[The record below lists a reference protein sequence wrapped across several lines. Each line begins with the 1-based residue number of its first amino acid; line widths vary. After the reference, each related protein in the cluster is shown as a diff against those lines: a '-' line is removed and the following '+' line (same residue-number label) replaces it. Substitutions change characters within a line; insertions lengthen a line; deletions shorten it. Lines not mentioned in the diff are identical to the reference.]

1 MKKKIAIVFSSLI
14 AILGTINVFGASGL
28 IIENKTYVPVR
39 GVFEELG
46 FKVSY
51 DKINAT
57 AIIKDNDYTI
67 KIPKDTTYFIVNNK
81 SIKPDS
87 PQKIVN
93 GSMYL
98 PLRAIAD
105 SIGANTSWNAANK
118 MAHISYNGKDSY
130 VVASNISNKNN
141 KSNKN
146 SKNSIIV
153 YKSTNEYGV
162 KFYSLNQNK
171 EKQIIDYVE
180 QSIKDG
186 YGGVSIIG
194 ESLKYPHT
202 AEFSDSKLNSVTS
215 DGSYNE
221 YVSGCEYSAHVGGY
235 VTAQL
240 PNGMRKETSYYAT
253 VCFNVS
259 NNEITD
265 LTLYCVLISK

>member
-153 YKSTNEYGV
+153 YKSTNENGV

-171 EKQIIDYVE
+171 QKQIVDYVE
-180 QSIKDG
+180 QSIKNG

-221 YVSGCEYSAHVGGY
+221 YGSGCEYSASVSGY

-240 PNGMRKETSYYAT
+240 PTGMSKETSYYAT

>member
-105 SIGANTSWNAANK
+105 SIGANTSWNATNK

-130 VVASNISNKNN
+130 VVASNINNKNN
-141 KSNKN
+141 NSN
-146 SKNSIIV
+146 KNSIIV
-153 YKSTNEYGV
+153 HKFTAENGV
-162 KFYSLNQNK
+162 KLYSLNQNK

-194 ESLKYPHT
+194 KSLKYPHT
-202 AEFSDSKLNSVTS
+202 AEFSDSKLNYVTS
-215 DGSYNE
+215 DSSSSE
-221 YVSGCEYSAHVGGY
+221 YGREYSVSVSGY

-240 PNGMRKETSYYAT
+240 PNGMRKETKYFAKVY
-253 VCFNVS
+253 FNVS

-265 LTLYCVLISK
+265 LMLYDVLFSK